1 MKEKRKKPVK
11 ERITITK
18 DMILV
23 KAGEVFS
30 QTGFKKTTMEQIAQA
45 LNRAKS
51 SIYYYFTS
59 KEDIY
64 TNLIEK
70 ESMVMSDELDRSV
83 NNAFHPYDKLKA
95 YISTRIQLIQQ
106 LRNLRIALED
116 HNLANYTFIQQL
128 RDVHHNREID
138 KIKVIL
144 SEGVAANQLEI
155 ENVDD
160 AASAIFFS
168 MRSIESI
175 RGIRQR
181 INTIRSNLDIFLE
194 MLFKGIG
201 KKTVHN
207 II

>member
-1 MKEKRKKPVK
+1 MRR
-11 ERITITK
+11 RITITK
-18 DMILV
+18 DMILA

-30 QTGFKKTTMEQIAQA
+30 QTGFKKTTMEQIARA

-64 TNLIEK
+64 STIIEK
-70 ESMVMSDELDRSV
+70 ESMVMSDELDKSV
-83 NNAFHPYDKLKA
+83 GNAFHAYDKLRA
-95 YISTRIQLIQQ
+95 YIATRIQLIQQ

-116 HNLANYTFIQQL
+116 HNLAHYTFIQQL
-128 RDVHHNREID
+128 RDDHLNREIE
-138 KIKVIL
+138 KIKSIL

-181 INTIRSNLDIFLE
+181 FNTIRSNLDTFLE

-201 KKTVHN
+201 KKPAQDT
-207 II
+207 I

>member
-1 MKEKRKKPVK
+1 MEEKKRRPVK

-30 QTGFKKTTMEQIAQA
+30 QTGFKKTTMEQIAGA

-51 SIYYYFTS
+51 SLYYYFTS

-70 ESMVMSDELDRSV
+70 ESRVMSEELDKSV
-83 NNAFHPYDKLKA
+83 KKAVNAYDKLKA
-95 YISTRIQLIQQ
+95 YLTARIRLIQK

-116 HNLANYTFIQQL
+116 HNLAQYKFIQRL
-128 RDVHHNREID
+128 RDNHLKREIE
-138 KIKVIL
+138 KIKSIL
-144 SEGVAANQLEI
+144 SEGVAANQLEVG
-155 ENVDD
+155 NVED
-160 AASAIFFS
+160 AASAIFISF
-168 MRSIESI
+168 RSFESF

-181 INTIRSNLDIFLE
+181 IDTIRSNLDTLLE
-194 MLFKGIG
+194 ILFKGIG
-201 KKTVHN
+201 KQTAH
-207 II
+207 I